1 MDCFMKS
8 YWIHVLIGMIWVG
21 RLFGQI
27 PEEVVKRERAVK
39 AEELFDEFIRKE
51 E

>member
-1 MDCFMKS
+1 
-8 YWIHVLIGMIWVG
+8 VG
-21 RLFGQI
+21 PA
-27 PEEVVKRERAVK
+27 PEIDSARPIVGEPLEVVKRERAVK